1 MSATT
6 ELVDSTNVRLSRRR
20 RLSPWTVLVT
30 ASFALL
36 LAGALLLGIWWLAS
50 SRTNSAAYY
59 TGPAARTGIEVNVES
74 GDVTIVG
81 GSQVGVFVN
90 RTDRTVF
97 GHGPREQV
105 FVRGGI
111 LHLVS
116 TCPALVVGSC
126 VSSYRL
132 NVPDDV
138 PVSVRAEHGNIS
150 LDGYHGSADLATD
163 HGAISVEGY
172 CGFVLGAASA
182 SGNVT
187 VNTACSPERLI
198 LRSDS
203 GTITATVPTGDYQ
216 INASSSSGSAH
227 VYGLVNDNGAPW
239 DIQALSNSGNVTVT
253 SGA

>member
-1 MSATT
+1 LA
-6 ELVDSTNVRLSRRR
+6 
-20 RLSPWTVLVT
+20 PWTVLVT

-50 SRTNSAAYY
+50 ARTKSAAYY
-59 TGPAARTGIEVNVES
+59 TGPAARTGIEVNVQS

-81 GSQVGVFVN
+81 GSRVGVFVN
-90 RTDRTVF
+90 RTDRSVF
-97 GHGPREQV
+97 GHDPREQV
-105 FVRGGI
+105 FVRDGI

-138 PVSVRAEHGNIS
+138 PISVRADHGNIS
-150 LDGYHGSADLATD
+150 LDGYHGSADIATD

-182 SGNVT
+182 SGNLT
-187 VNTACSPERLI
+187 VNAACSPERLI

-203 GTITATVPTGDYQ
+203 GTIIATVPTGDYQ

-239 DIQALSNSGNVTVT
+239 DIQALSNTGNVTVT

>member
-1 MSATT
+1 MSVTT
-6 ELVDSTNVRLSRRR
+6 DTNVRLSRRR

-30 ASFALL
+30 GSFVLL

-50 SRTNSAAYY
+50 SRTKSAAYY
-59 TGPAARTGIEVNVES
+59 TGPAARTGIEVNVQS

-90 RTDRTVF
+90 RTDRSVF

-105 FVRGGI
+105 FLRGGI

-116 TCPALVVGSC
+116 SCPALVVGSC
-126 VSSYRL
+126 ISNYRL

-138 PVSVRAEHGNIS
+138 PISVRAEHGNIS
-150 LDGYHGSADLATD
+150 LDGYRGSADIATD

-187 VNTACSPERLI
+187 VNAACSPERLI

>member
-1 MSATT
+1 MSVTT
-6 ELVDSTNVRLSRRR
+6 DTNVRLSRRR

-30 ASFALL
+30 GSFALL

-50 SRTNSAAYY
+50 SRTKSAAYY
-59 TGPAARTGIEVNVES
+59 TGPAARTGIEVNVQS

-90 RTDRTVF
+90 RTDRSVF

-105 FVRGGI
+105 FLRGGI

-116 TCPALVVGSC
+116 SCPALVVGSC
-126 VSSYRL
+126 ISNYRL

-138 PVSVRAEHGNIS
+138 PISVRAEHGNIS
-150 LDGYHGSADLATD
+150 LDGYRGSADIATD

-187 VNTACSPERLI
+187 VNAACSPERLI

>member
-1 MSATT
+1 
-6 ELVDSTNVRLSRRR
+6 
-20 RLSPWTVLVT
+20 VT
-30 ASFALL
+30 SSFALL
-36 LAGALLLGIWWLAS
+36 LTGALLLGIWWLAS
-50 SRTNSAAYY
+50 ARTTSAAYY
-59 TGPAARTGIEVNVES
+59 TGPGARTGIEVNVQS

-81 GSQVGVFVN
+81 GSRVGVFVN
-90 RTDRTVF
+90 RTDRSVF

-126 VSSYRL
+126 VSNYRL

-138 PVSVRAEHGNIS
+138 PISVRADHGNIS
-150 LDGYHGSADLATD
+150 LDGYHGSADIATD
-163 HGAISVEGY
+163 QGTISVEGY

-182 SGNVT
+182 SGTVT
-187 VNTACSPERLI
+187 VNAACSPERLI

-203 GTITATVPTGDYQ
+203 GNISATVPTGDYQ
-216 INASSSSGSAH
+216 INASSNTGNAH
-227 VYGLVNDNGAPW
+227 VYGLVNDSGAPW
-239 DIQALSNSGNVTVT
+239 DLQALSNSGNVAVT

>member
-1 MSATT
+1 
-6 ELVDSTNVRLSRRR
+6 VRPSRRG

-36 LAGALLLGIWWLAS
+36 LAGALVLGIWWLAS
-50 SRTNSAAYY
+50 SRTKSAAYY
-59 TGPAARTGIEVNVES
+59 TGPAARTGIEVNVQS
-74 GDVTIVG
+74 GNVTIVG

-90 RTDRTVF
+90 RTDRSVF

-116 TCPALVVGSC
+116 TCPSLVVGSC
-126 VSSYRL
+126 VSNYRL

-187 VNTACSPERLI
+187 VNAACSPERLI

-203 GTITATVPTGDYQ
+203 GTIAATVPTGDYQ